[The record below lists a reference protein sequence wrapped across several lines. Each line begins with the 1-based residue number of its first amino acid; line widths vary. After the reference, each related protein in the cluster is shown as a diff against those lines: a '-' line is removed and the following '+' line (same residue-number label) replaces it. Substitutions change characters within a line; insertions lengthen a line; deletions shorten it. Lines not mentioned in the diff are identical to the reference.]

1 MITIFTDG
9 SSRGNP
15 GKGGWG
21 ALIVI
26 GDSEFRINDGSTKVV
41 EIGGREDN
49 TTNNR
54 MELTAI
60 KEALTYVE
68 TRKIPSDI
76 KLHTDSTYAMNGLI
90 GWMYS
95 WEKNGWKTKTND
107 EVLNQD
113 IWKELLGLMFRLKQ
127 TRTVDIVKVEGHA
140 GVVANERVDEIATKY
155 ADGEQ
160 VLLFVGGL
168 DAYIRLVGADIFS
181 LVATQIKV
189 KSKSSSAKAYSYVS
203 LVDGKIHLDKTW
215 ADCEKRVKGRKG
227 VKYKKSISA
236 DDEKKIISEFEK

>member
-21 ALIVI
+21 ALLII
-26 GDSEFRINDGSTKVV
+26 DQKVV
-41 EIGGREDN
+41 ELGGREEK

-60 KEALTYVE
+60 KEVLMYVE
-68 TRKIPSDI
+68 VRKAEGDI
-76 KLHTDSTYAMNGLI
+76 ELHTDSTYALNGLI
-90 GWMYS
+90 GWMYA

-113 IWKELLGLMFRLKQ
+113 IWRELLGLMFRLKQ
-127 TRTVDIVKVEGHA
+127 TRRVDIVKVEGHA
-140 GVVANERVDEIATKY
+140 GVVANERVDGIATAF
-155 ADGEQ
+155 ADNER
-160 VLLFVGGL
+160 VLLFTGSL
-168 DAYIRLVGADIFS
+168 DAYKKLIGADIFS
-181 LVATQIKV
+181 LVPTAPKT

-203 LVDGKIHLDKTW
+203 LVDGKIHTDKTW
-215 ADCEKRVKGRKG
+215 AECEKRVKGKKG
-227 VKYKKSISA
+227 VKYKKVFTK
-236 DDEKKIISEFEK
+236 DQEEELVLQLKNK

>member
-203 LVDGKIHLDKTW
+203 LVNGKIHLDKTW

-236 DDEKKIISEFEK
+236 DDEKKIISEFEE

>member
-1 MITIFTDG
+1 MEKIIAFTDG

-15 GKGGWG
+15 GPGGYG
-21 ALIVI
+21 AVI
-26 GDSEFRINDGSTKVV
+26 IMKSKEKVI
-41 EIGGREDN
+41 ERGGREDH

-236 DDEKKIISEFEK
+236 EDEEKIISEFEK